1 MTNDPDRHNP
11 PLSGTAPEAISLNK
25 SQTVTGAAQT
35 VPGTMQ
41 MGPNTNQTQEEGAS
55 PWAEAQAAA
64 TSAGHAARDAFQDGV
79 RSVQSQGDVAQ
90 KKLVAGLLG
99 IFLGSL
105 GVHKFYLGN
114 NGPGL
119 IMLGC
124 TLGGWILGI
133 IGSFIIVGAIF
144 FVVPWAMGILGLIE
158 GVLYLTKSDADFQRD
173 YIVGKKAWL

>member
-1 MTNDPDRHNP
+1 MTNDPTRQNP
-11 PLSGTAPEAISLNK
+11 PLSGAAPEAISLDK
-25 SQTVTGAAQT
+25 SHTVPSAAQPVSGT
-35 VPGTMQ
+35 PQTGPG
-41 MGPNTNQTQEEGAS
+41 TNQTQEGGAS

-64 TSAGHAARDAFQDGV
+64 SSAGNAARDAFQDGV
-79 RSVQSQGDVAQ
+79 KSFQSQGDVAQ

-144 FVVPWAMGILGLIE
+144 FVVPWVMGILGLIE
-158 GVLYLTKSDADFQRD
+158 GILYLTKSDADFQRD